1 MRMLDFIKRLF
12 NKKKKHS
19 TDYLFLR
26 LKNRPICRFIVEIS
40 VDRDSEKY
48 KNLKSLLE
56 PTENKANLFNFATD
70 IICPDYIIKSEDII
84 SNILSY
90 PVSSDKNEEL
100 IKFKENIKKYKE
112 FEELLNS
119 SDEILVRFGFK
130 YFIQPPYPLEGDY
143 IDKNHIYYDLIINNK
158 ENKINKIS
166 KELICLRFE
175 KTTMTM
181 LHEVGSYTKQF
192 KTYEEFYD
200 DIIKVI
206 KIKQIV

>member
-1 MRMLDFIKRLF
+1 MLDFIKHIF
-12 NKKKKHS
+12 NKKKKHH

-26 LKNRPICRFIVEIS
+26 IKNNSPICRFIVEIS

-100 IKFKENIKKYKE
+100 IKFKENVKKYKE
-112 FEELLNS
+112 FEEILNS
-119 SDEILVRFGFK
+119 SNEILVRFGFK

-143 IDKNHIYYDLIINNK
+143 IDKNHIYYDLIINSK

-166 KELICLRFE
+166 MEFIGIRFE
-175 KTTMTM
+175 KVTMTM

-192 KTYEEFYD
+192 NTYDEFYD